1 MHCYWVRINNF
12 SWYLVSFVKKHS
24 NPAILI
30 LNLCFS
36 GVLFAVH
43 IHEAFPEIC
52 TFVQGDA
59 KSLREERVGSA
70 DNQEKCVALV
80 KEKAPRAAGVTY
92 GSNKKCFAEFGV
104 TGLNPSS
111 TYKTCKFGCKLFSI
125 SIFRKKFLCK
135 QVILSK
141 TFLNYNFYYT
151 FSGRINS
158 RRQ

>member
-1 MHCYWVRINNF
+1 M
-12 SWYLVSFVKKHS
+12 
-24 NPAILI
+24 
-30 LNLCFS
+30 NLCFS

-70 DNQEKCVALV
+70 DDQEKCVALV

-125 SIFRKKFLCK
+125 SIFRKT
-135 QVILSK
+135 IL
-141 TFLNYNFYYT
+141 
-151 FSGRINS
+151 
-158 RRQ
+158 

>member
-1 MHCYWVRINNF
+1 MVSCKLCKKTFQTCYTYF
-12 SWYLVSFVKKHS
+12 EFL
-24 NPAILI
+24 L
-30 LNLCFS
+30 S

-125 SIFRKKFLCK
+125 SIFRKT
-135 QVILSK
+135 IL
-141 TFLNYNFYYT
+141 
-151 FSGRINS
+151 
-158 RRQ
+158 